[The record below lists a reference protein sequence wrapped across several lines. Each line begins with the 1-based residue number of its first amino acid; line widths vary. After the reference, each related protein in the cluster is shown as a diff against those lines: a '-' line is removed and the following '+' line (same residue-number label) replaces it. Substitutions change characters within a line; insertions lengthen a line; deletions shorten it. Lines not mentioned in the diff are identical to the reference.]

1 MRRCYGIVIYNMDLF
16 CRAEVPHNIPQRG
29 WMKEQG
35 ETEEHCQEN
44 ANPDQRPGNGVS
56 QALRGEADFF

>member
-16 CRAEVPHNIPQRG
+16 RGAEVPHNIPQRG